1 MSSSN
6 EFISS
11 CTLVSMISWVDAF
24 SVYDPMSANRDYWDA
39 PRPYA
44 DQLVIISID
53 DATHA

>member
-1 MSSSN
+1 
-6 EFISS
+6 
-11 CTLVSMISWVDAF
+11 MISWVDAF